1 MLVHADGTCTGT
13 IGGGC
18 MEASVRQKA
27 LWLLRD
33 EKKEAMICTA
43 DLCAD
48 EAEKEGMVCGGVID
62 VLLEKIH

>member
-1 MLVHADGTCTGT
+1 
-13 IGGGC
+13 

-33 EKKEAMICTA
+33 ENREAMICTA

-62 VLLEKIH
+62 VLLEKIHC